1 MINNN
6 YHDHYNLL
14 QKCYCSLCCWT
25 RTIIN
30 ILPNNKYV
38 IQPLIVG
45 L

>member
-14 QKCYCSLCCWT
+14 QEYYYSLYCWT
-25 RTIIN
+25 RTVIN

-38 IQPLIVG
+38 R
-45 L
+45 